1 MKGCDKML
9 KINTKKLVFIAIM
22 MALGIV
28 LKSFLS
34 IGNNSFRI
42 SLWNIPIFFAGIV
55 GGPIY
60 GGICALGADLIYGFC
75 FSSYPFS
82 AIMTLTCVVWGISGG
97 LFFKK
102 NIKFIPLGI
111 TVLITCLLETTIN
124 SIYLYTYFESVERV
138 LAGLPLRLLVQLVR
152 WPLST
157 TIIYT
162 LYNKVLINANF
173 ENQKERSKN

>member
-9 KINTKKLVFIAIM
+9 KINTKKLVFLAIM

-102 NIKFIPLGI
+102 NIYQEEFSREKTKIYFTNAQITKSNPCGTREVLFQYYTISKFLMQ
-111 TVLITCLLETTIN
+111 LL
-124 SIYLYTYFESVERV
+124 
-138 LAGLPLRLLVQLVR
+138 
-152 WPLST
+152 
-157 TIIYT
+157 
-162 LYNKVLINANF
+162 
-173 ENQKERSKN
+173 QKRSKLP